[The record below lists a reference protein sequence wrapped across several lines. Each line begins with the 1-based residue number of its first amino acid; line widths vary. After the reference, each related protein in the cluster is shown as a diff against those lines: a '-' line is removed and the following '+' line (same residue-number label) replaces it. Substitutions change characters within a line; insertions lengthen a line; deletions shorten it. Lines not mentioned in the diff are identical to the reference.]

1 MKTVSLTLEEPP
13 DMDERIIYSIV
24 SELFDV
30 DIEFKRKDIII
41 CGRSPDVVAWLAF
54 HVLPIETG
62 ET

>member
-41 CGRSPDVVAWLAF
+41 CGRNLDVIAWLAF
-54 HVLPIETG
+54 HVLPLDTG
-62 ET
+62 ES